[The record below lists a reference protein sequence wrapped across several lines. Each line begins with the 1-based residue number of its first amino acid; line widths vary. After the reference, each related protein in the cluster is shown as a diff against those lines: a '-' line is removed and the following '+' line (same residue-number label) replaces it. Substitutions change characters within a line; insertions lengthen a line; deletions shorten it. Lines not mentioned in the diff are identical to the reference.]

1 MRILVPPLLLVA
13 LAAWGCGTSAEPAE
27 PPPARDAVELVLTV
41 RETPGGLARRA
52 TLRCAG
58 ARARAT
64 GYLAGRAG
72 PACRAA
78 RRLAGLL
85 AAPPARH
92 RVCTQVYGGPERAR
106 VRGTVEGRAV
116 DRRFGRADGCEI
128 ADYERA
134 APLLRVAP

>member
-1 MRILVPPLLLVA
+1 MRTISLPVLLVA
-13 LAAWGCGTSAEPAE
+13 VAAAGCGASAEPAGR
-27 PPPARDAVELVLTV
+27 PPVPDGVELVLTV
-41 RETPGGLARRA
+41 RETPGGQTRRA

-64 GYLAGRAG
+64 GYLADRAR

-85 AAPPARH
+85 ASEPPKH

-128 ADYERA
+128 ADFERA